1 MKQARLLLCGASLLV
16 LASTAQAN
24 EPMREPA
31 LDILRQVG
39 ARNWSPSGQS
49 AVDAMLTTGSVIKS
63 NGVDRVLYHL
73 PITDRGV
80 RFAGEDASKAW
91 PIEFTLSQLAGK
103 VTLRLALKN
112 AVSVMPEASHIA
124 VFINGQELERHA
136 IQSPDRSRILS
147 IDVPTQMLVP
157 GVNALTMKVRQRHRV
172 DCSVDAT
179 HELWVDIDPTETGF
193 IFERGNSAIRVLDDL
208 AVLARNKAGQVRIR
222 MIVPDPA
229 DKAQVSRSM
238 ELVHRIALRSGYRN
252 PLVDV
257 AAIGGKGPGL
267 DVFAGTREQL
277 RTTMPDYANALPEG
291 GPVQIISRDGDER
304 VALVV
309 LLDSIGASEDQ
320 ALPDPISAAF
330 GTKSRSGSAQGLAL
344 LNGEASK
351 RLVTGEEVP
360 LTAFGVESERFN
372 GRLFRT
378 SFDIELPADTFI
390 ADYDRAEL
398 KLAIAY
404 AAGLSR
410 GAKSIVRVNGV
421 TVAGFALPKPD
432 GDVFR
437 NKSLRIPIS
446 NFRAGINVVEIE
458 ARLPRKQDEA
468 CAPRKQIADAHR
480 FVFSGRSTLRFPRLA
495 YLARVPD
502 LHSTISGGFPYI
514 RGGKSV
520 PTVLSVARAGYA
532 ELSAAASLTTGIVT
546 RSGAMLDQHLTYEM
560 PPESVTNAIIVGAIG
575 DVNATVTQDLQG
587 FDADVLRQA
596 WQGPRA
602 FSMHPVSPVLPLGTS
617 PSGTTV
623 LGNQAIRPQ
632 VAPVPAKAAD
642 EDIDPLDR
650 FILNEE
656 RDDDGRDNPSIP
668 ERVMKA
674 FNNILSSR
682 NPDAQKAT
690 SIDAGQSDF
699 IITQRISPNGTGG
712 VWTIVMAPQPQ
723 NLKFGVDAIAAPDIQ
738 ASLDGPTAALSET
751 DRTVTSAVAGGEYV
765 QLREFTLSNTHL
777 VVAGW
782 FARNHFVY
790 TGLMLLALLGLG
802 ILTNRTLKKVGES

>member
-1 MKQARLLLCGASLLV
+1 MLV
-16 LASTAQAN
+16 LASTAGAN
-24 EPMREPA
+24 EHLREPA

-39 ARNWSPSGQS
+39 ARTWSAAGQS
-49 AVDAMLTTGSVIKS
+49 AVDAMLTTGSIIKS
-63 NGVDRVLYHL
+63 DGVDRVLYHL
-73 PITDRGV
+73 PINDRGV
-80 RFAGEDASKAW
+80 RFAGEETTKSW
-91 PIEFTLSQLAGK
+91 PIEFTLSQLADK

-112 AVSVMPEASHIA
+112 AVSVMPEASSIT

-147 IDVPTQMLVP
+147 INVPNQMLVP

-193 IFERGNSAIRVLDDL
+193 IFDRGNSAIRTLDDL

-229 DKAQVSRSM
+229 DKTQVSRSL
-238 ELVHRIALRSGYRN
+238 ELVHRVALRAGYQN

-267 DVFAGTREQL
+267 DIYAGTREQL
-277 RTTMPDYANALPEG
+277 RTTMPDYANTLPEG
-291 GPVQIISRDGDER
+291 GPVQIISRDGHER
-304 VALVV
+304 VALIV
-309 LLDSIGASEDQ
+309 LLDSIAASDDP
-320 ALPDPISAAF
+320 ALPSSISAAF
-330 GTKSRSGSAQGLAL
+330 GTKNRSGSAEGLAL
-344 LNGEASK
+344 MNGEASK

-360 LTAFGVESERFN
+360 LKAFGVESERFN

-378 SFDIELPADTFI
+378 SFEIELPADTFI

-404 AAGLSR
+404 AAGLER

-446 NFRAGINVVEIE
+446 NFRAGKNSVEIE
-458 ARLPRKQDEA
+458 ARLPKKQDDA
-468 CAPRKQIADAHR
+468 CAPQKQIADSHR
-480 FVFSGRSTLRFPRLA
+480 FVFSARSTLRFPRLA

-514 RGGKSV
+514 RGGQSV

-532 ELSAAASLTTGIVT
+532 ELSAAASLTTGIVS
-546 RSGAMLDQHLTYEM
+546 RSGVMLDQYLTYEM
-560 PPESVTNAIIVGAIG
+560 PPQTVSNAIVIGAIG
-575 DVNATVTQDLQG
+575 DVNASVTQDLKG
-587 FDADVLRQA
+587 FDPDVLRQA
-596 WQGPRA
+596 WEGPRA
-602 FSMHPVSPVLPLGTS
+602 FTIPATIDVASPGGIDVLEER
-617 PSGTTV
+617 
-623 LGNQAIRPQ
+623 AIKPKT
-632 VAPVPAKAAD
+632 APVPVKAGDD
-642 EDIDPLDR
+642 EIDPLDR

-656 RDDDGRDNPSIP
+656 RDDNGEAGPSIS
-668 ERVMKA
+668 ERVVTA
-674 FNNILSSR
+674 FDNILSSR

-699 IITQRISPNGTGG
+699 IISQRLSPNGSGG

-751 DRTVTSAVAGGEYV
+751 DRTVTSAIAGGEYV
-765 QLREFTLSNTHL
+765 QLRAFTLSNTHL

-790 TGLMLLALLGLG
+790 TGLMLFALLGLG
-802 ILTNRTLKKVGES
+802 ILTNRTLKRVGET

>member
-1 MKQARLLLCGASLLV
+1 MMV
-16 LASTAQAN
+16 LASSVQAN
-24 EPMREPA
+24 EAVREPA

-39 ARNWSPSGQS
+39 ARTWSASGQS
-49 AVDAMLTTGSVIKS
+49 AVDAMLTTGSVVKHD
-63 NGVDRVLYHL
+63 GVDRVLYHL
-73 PITDRGV
+73 PINDRGV
-80 RFAGEDASKAW
+80 RFAGEESTKSW

-103 VTLRLALKN
+103 VSLRLALKN
-112 AVSVMPEASHIA
+112 AVSVMPEASHITI
-124 VFINGQELERHA
+124 FINGQELERHA
-136 IQSPDRSRILS
+136 IQSPDRSRLLS
-147 IDVPTQMLVP
+147 IDVPSQMLVP

-193 IFERGNSAIRVLDDL
+193 IFERGNSTIRTLDDL

-229 DKAQVSRSM
+229 DKTQVARSM
-238 ELVHRIALRSGYRN
+238 ELVHRVALRAGYQN

-267 DVFAGTREQL
+267 DIYAGTREQL
-277 RTTMPDYANALPEG
+277 RTTMPDYANSLPEG
-291 GPVQIISRDGDER
+291 GPVQIISRDGLER
-304 VALVV
+304 VALIV
-309 LLDSIGASEDQ
+309 LLDSMAASSEPT
-320 ALPDPISAAF
+320 LPESISAAF
-330 GTKSRSGSAQGLAL
+330 TLKNRSGSAQGLAL

-351 RLVTGEEVP
+351 RLVTGAEVP
-360 LTAFGVESERFN
+360 LQAFGVESERFN

-421 TVAGFALPKPD
+421 TVAGFGLPKPD

-446 NFRAGINVVEIE
+446 NFRPGTNVVEVE
-458 ARLPRKQDEA
+458 ARLPKKQDEA
-468 CAPRKQIADAHR
+468 CAPQKQIADTHR
-480 FVFSGRSTLRFPRLA
+480 FVFSARSTLRFPHLA

-514 RGGKSV
+514 RGGQSV

-532 ELSAAASLTTGIVT
+532 ELSAAASLTTGMVT
-546 RSGAMLDQHLTYEM
+546 RSGVMLDQYLTYEM
-560 PPESVTNAIIVGAIG
+560 PPETVTNAIIVGAIG
-575 DVNATVTQDLQG
+575 DVNPTVTRDLQG

-596 WQGPRA
+596 WEGPRA
-602 FSMHPVSPVLPLGTS
+602 FSMPATIDVTSPLGTD
-617 PSGTTV
+617 V
-623 LGNQAIRPQ
+623 LQERTLTP
-632 VAPVPAKAAD
+632 KAAPMPGAGED
-642 EDIDPLDR
+642 ELDPLER

-656 RDDDGRDNPSIP
+656 RDDDGPVGPSIP
-668 ERVMKA
+668 ERVATA
-674 FNNILSSR
+674 FDNILSSR
-682 NPDAQKAT
+682 NPDAQKAK
-690 SIDAGQSDF
+690 SIDAAQSDF
-699 IITQRISPNGTGG
+699 VITQRLSPNGTGG

-723 NLKFGVDAIAAPDIQ
+723 NLRFGVDAIASPDIQ

-751 DRTVTSAVAGGEYV
+751 DRTVTSAIAGGEYV
-765 QLREFTLSNTHL
+765 QLRAFTLSNTHL

-790 TGLMLLALLGLG
+790 TGLMLFALLGLG
-802 ILTNRTLKKVGES
+802 ILTNRTLKRVGEES